1 MMKRHLAC
9 EWARRGE
16 TGRQFVQGI
25 DTPVQN
31 YLVDVNLKAEGTEI
45 EPNDLMDTFLLWSH
59 YQLSA
64 EYSPK
69 NAKRVLD
76 ALRQLSE
83 KQVYSGRQWNMIISL
98 YETFNYSEED
108 KQEAIKFYLVL
119 SPRKN
124 KAALKS
130 RRKTF
135 DLWGYNKVREGMLEH
150 QCGYFIAGCSSSSL
164 FSGSESQ
171 DYSDYSVDTASDMAA
186 DTEED
191 SVSPVAC
198 ACRYFSR

>member
-1 MMKRHLAC
+1 MKYTVWPDFAIILISFIDCGLQIPYLSANEVSLLAGYEGQDISIDDETPTWLV

-83 KQVYSGRQWNMIISL
+83 KQVYSGRQWNMIINL
-98 YETFNYSEED
+98 YETLNYSEED
-108 KQEAIKFYLVL
+108 KQEAIKFYLQL
-119 SPRKN
+119 KPNGKN
-124 KAALKS
+124 KI
-130 RRKTF
+130 R
-135 DLWGYNKVREGMLEH
+135 
-150 QCGYFIAGCSSSSL
+150 I
-164 FSGSESQ
+164 
-171 DYSDYSVDTASDMAA
+171 
-186 DTEED
+186 EE
-191 SVSPVAC
+191 
-198 ACRYFSR
+198 